1 MILKKVIGT
10 NLVSSVTLLRKNH
23 VSFSSP
29 FSPFSNNYN
38 MGFFF
43 REQRKRTGEEITL
56 KWILSLTFPLKYL
69 WASSTMLQF
78 IQASTN
84 NTQNMLKNYLMHVHV
99 TTESVLLVLNW
110 ELLQRSRELKI
121 PEIGYSNITKK
132 KRWVNKWLSLCPN
145 LCDVV
150 WLDTKFKKYGKT
162 LRCSKTTVKINEFL
176 NRRVH
181 LRKLFAK

>member
-1 MILKKVIGT
+1 MLPCSEKILF
-10 NLVSSVTLLRKNH
+10 LFLLLFPH
-23 VSFSSP
+23 FLTTITWA
-29 FSPFSNNYN
+29 FCF
-38 MGFFF
+38 
-43 REQRKRTGEEITL
+43 QRAKKRTGQEITL
-56 KWILSLTFPLKYL
+56 KWILSITFPLKYL

-132 KRWVNKWLSLCPN
+132 KRWVNKWLSLRPN
-145 LCDVV
+145 LCDIV
-150 WLDTKFKKYGKT
+150 WLGTKFKKYGKT